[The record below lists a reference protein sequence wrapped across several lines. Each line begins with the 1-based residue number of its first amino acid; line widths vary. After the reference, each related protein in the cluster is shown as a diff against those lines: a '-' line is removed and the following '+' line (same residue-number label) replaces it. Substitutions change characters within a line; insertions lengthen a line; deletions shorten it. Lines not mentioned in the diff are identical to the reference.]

1 MNSVLITGAAGGLGV
16 DVTSTFLQHGWH
28 VQAVCR
34 TETQSNDLRAQ
45 CIDYGDQLAVCTA
58 DLTLEEHAQHCVE
71 TAAHPLKALV
81 HLVGGY
87 AGGSPVEETPL
98 ETLEAM
104 LTAHVRTTFLMMR
117 AILPELKKQGGSIVT
132 FGAKPVL
139 HPAPNKAA
147 YALAKA
153 AVASLTQS
161 VAEEGRPYGVRA
173 NCILPDVIVTP
184 ANLSWGSPEDI
195 KKWTKP
201 EDIASAIL
209 FLCSDAA
216 AGISG
221 ALLPMF
227 GQLPA

>member
-16 DVTSTFLQHGWH
+16 DVTSVFLQNGWH

-34 TETQSNDLRAQ
+34 SEIQSENLRTQ
-45 CIDYGDQLAVCTA
+45 CVDYGDNLSVCTA
-58 DLTLEEHAQHCVE
+58 DLTLEEHAKHCVE
-71 TAAHPLKALV
+71 TVRYPLRAFV

-87 AGGSPVEETPL
+87 AGGSPVEETPV

-104 LTAHVRTTFLMMR
+104 LTAHVRTTFLMMQ
-117 AILPELKKQGGSIVT
+117 AVLPELKKRGGSIVT

-139 HPAPNKAA
+139 HPTPNKAA

-161 VAEEGRPYGVRA
+161 VAEEGKPYGVRA
-173 NCILPDVIVTP
+173 NCILPDIIVTP

-195 KKWTKP
+195 KKWTRP

-216 AGISG
+216 AGING

>member
-1 MNSVLITGAAGGLGV
+1 MDTVLITGAAGGLGI
-16 DVTSTFLQHGWH
+16 DVTSTFLQNGWR

-34 TETQSNDLRAQ
+34 TPGQGDDLRAR
-45 CIDYGDQLAVCTA
+45 CADYGDSLAICTA
-58 DLTLEEHAQHCVE
+58 DLAREEHVRHCVE
-71 TAAHPLKALV
+71 TATGPLKAFV
-81 HLVGGY
+81 HLVGGF
-87 AGGSPVEETPL
+87 AGGSAVEDTPL

-104 LTAHVRTTFLMMR
+104 LTAHVRTTFLLMQSV
-117 AILPELKKQGGSIVT
+117 LPTLKEHGGSIVT
-132 FGAKPVL
+132 FGAKAVQ
-139 HPAPNKAA
+139 HPASNRAA

-153 AVASLTQS
+153 ALVSLTQS
-161 VAEEGRPYGVRA
+161 VAEEGKPYGVRA

-184 ANLSWGSPEDI
+184 ANLTWGSEEDI

-201 EDIASAIL
+201 EDIASAVL